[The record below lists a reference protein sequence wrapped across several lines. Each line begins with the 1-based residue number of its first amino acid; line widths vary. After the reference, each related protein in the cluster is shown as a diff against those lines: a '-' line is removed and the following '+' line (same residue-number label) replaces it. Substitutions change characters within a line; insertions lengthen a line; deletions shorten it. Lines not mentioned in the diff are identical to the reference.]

1 MLFLYITITLLRH
14 CVQLFLIQLLLA
26 PIQTLLPIAPGGKT
40 YSKKYE
46 MKNRPWKQKLRI
58 TAIRLIAKFR
68 KFWDRPQIARET
80 RIFHFLAH
88 VCVCNYRDG
97 CGTWIGVL
105 LLDVPIVLVEV
116 QVEETLVDGVVGRG
130 MDGQGGFGVDGRN
143 WLHWLHSSCGT

>member
-1 MLFLYITITLLRH
+1 MYKE
-14 CVQLFLIQLLLA
+14 IQA
-26 PIQTLLPIAPGGKT
+26 ENKI
-40 YSKKYE
+40 
-46 MKNRPWKQKLRI
+46 RPWKQKLRI

-80 RIFHFLAH
+80 WIFHFLAH
-88 VCVCNYRDG
+88 VCVCNYRNG

-116 QVEETLVDGVVGRG
+116 QVEETLVDGVVGRR
-130 MDGQGGFGVDGRN
+130 MDGQGGFRVDGRN